1 MFTWVSLHV
10 LGYIY
15 YKALLHVS
23 YRVCLHLLHVGLH
36 VLQRYFTCVTALF
49 YMCYMGFIH
58 GVTWGLI
65 TRVKRF
71 SLHGLRDVYKGY
83 SKEEFTCLLLYSTAI
98 LLAGAVNGGSMLINS
113 HLNKII
119 YLNIV
124 SGFQRSQLAAQM
136 SFYNFVSE
144 LISLI

>member
-1 MFTWVSLHV
+1 MGFFACV
-10 LGYIY
+10 
-15 YKALLHVS
+15 
-23 YRVCLHLLHVGLH
+23 RVH
-36 VLQRYFTCVTALF
+36 VLQGFVTCVIQGLFTLVTCWFTCVTVLF
-49 YMCYMGFIH
+49 YMCYRGLFTC
-58 GVTWGLI
+58 VTWGLF

-71 SLHGLRDVYKGY
+71 SLHGFRDVYKGY

-119 YLNIV
+119 YLNVV